1 MIHHLE
7 GTLTTK
13 DPARAVVEV
22 HGVGYELLIPL
33 STYDRLPEA
42 GKPCRVLCHLQI
54 REDAHVLFGFATE
67 TERTMFRMLLEVNGI
82 GPKLAVTILSGL
94 SVRDIKTAIAEGDS
108 KRLSGISG
116 IGKKTAERILVEL
129 RDKLSAG
136 EALEAIAG
144 EHAAPA
150 QRHLRD
156 AVLALIS
163 LGYKQA
169 DAQKKIQAAAAK
181 LPRDASVEELIRS
194 AVAG

>member
-7 GTLTTK
+7 GTLSIK
-13 DPARAVVEV
+13 EPARAVVDV

-33 STYDRLPEA
+33 STYDKLPDP
-42 GKPCRVLCHLQI
+42 GKPCRILCHLSI
-54 REDAHVLFGFATE
+54 REDAHVLFGFATDP
-67 TERTMFRMLLEVNGI
+67 ERAMFRMLLDVTGI

-94 SVRDIKTAIAEGDS
+94 SVHELKAAIAAGDA

-136 EALEAIAG
+136 EALEAVAG
-144 EHAAPA
+144 DPDAPENV
-150 QRHLRD
+150 RMRD
-156 AVLALIS
+156 AVLALVS
-163 LGYKQA
+163 LGHKQA
-169 DAQKKIQAAAAK
+169 DARKKIQDAAAK
-181 LPRDASVEELIRS
+181 LPKDASVEELIRR

>member
-1 MIHHLE
+1 MHRVRSF
-7 GTLTTK
+7 
-13 DPARAVVEV
+13 A
-22 HGVGYELLIPL
+22 PL
-33 STYDRLPEA
+33 A
-42 GKPCRVLCHLQI
+42 

-163 LGYKQA
+163 LGYKQV